1 MRSTRLFFQ
10 GAELIGLE
18 YFDKSQAVN
27 NYCVRGKSAGAYRG
41 AGSFQWTSA
50 VKAMCIMFLS
60 AVEDPDGVHLCG
72 SAGSLA
78 ASLDYAITKQP
89 IWLTDMF
96 GTDSDGVCTI
106 RRFVFRTNSERKR
119 PGPVSLRIN
128 SSYLPIGSI
137 EIVADG
143 VVVQDRLEIV
153 RLKTELLEG
162 GFAGGLLAAAA

>member
-1 MRSTRLFFQ
+1 MRSARLFFQ

-18 YFDKSQAVN
+18 YFDKSQSVT

-50 VKAMCIMFLS
+50 VKALCIMFLS
-60 AVEDPDGVHLCG
+60 SVEDPDGVHLSG

-119 PGPVSLRIN
+119 PGPVSLRVN
-128 SSYLPIGSI
+128 SSYLPVGSI

-143 VVVQDRLEIV
+143 MVVQDRSEIV
-153 RLKTELLEG
+153 RLKKALLEG
-162 GFAGGLLAAAA
+162 DFAGGLLAAAA